1 MYKEL
6 IILLLNNY
14 CGFTS
19 NSTVKEV
26 CVFIDHK
33 NMHVIIRETHTCT
46 HYNHIITTMDI
57 WKYMYC
63 NSESYNKCSLT

>member
-6 IILLLNNY
+6 IIFWLNNY

-26 CVFIDHK
+26 CVFIHHK
-33 NMHVIIRETHTCT
+33 NIHVTIRETHTCT
-46 HYNHIITTMDI
+46 HYNHYG
-57 WKYMYC
+57 YM
-63 NSESYNKCSLT
+63 EVHVL